1 MKRARKP
8 STPEAADATAEA
20 VVEIA
25 AATVA
30 DAAVAA
36 GAAVTRS
43 SEPRRT
49 RTRVL
54 ATAGGCLRSRHQTA
68 AHPLIGIVAQP
79 RCDTF
84 SSDRCAHRAARKH
97 HSHSR

>member
-20 VVEIA
+20 AVEIA
-25 AATVA
+25 AATAA
-30 DAAVAA
+30 DAAAA
-36 GAAVTRS
+36 VGAAATRS

-54 ATAGGCLRSRHQTA
+54 ATAGCCLRPRHQTL
-68 AHPLIGIVAQP
+68 AHPLIGIVVLP

-84 SSDRCAHRAARKH
+84 SSDRCAHRAVRKH